1 MQEFIK
7 KNIYLIFLFI
17 ITLSIGFLT
26 FLTFI
31 DKGFIELSDNNL
43 QLLLIL
49 NIFLLFLLFV
59 FIFLEIKKAIKNDI
73 DKDGLNSNKKYI
85 TYFALFTLIPSLL
98 ISIFSLFLFSFA
110 LEKYFDKKVTTVV
123 NNSYELARDYV
134 EEVRNKIQSEIV
146 LIAFDLNKSKKFLND
161 NTDEYKRF
169 LNTQKIIRGV
179 DEIHVI
185 NIDKK
190 LLFSTLEDDEPYIAP
205 VDKALNL
212 VLDDD
217 RPLKIINAF
226 ENRSAAI
233 IRLQNFEDRFL
244 YVVKYLDKNI
254 SRYLT
259 ESQEAI
265 NFYYTVEEK
274 STGIK
279 ISFAIIYIIVVSL
292 LLFISI
298 SIAIRFSSRFFRS
311 INNLIL
317 ASSSIGEGDL
327 NTKVPEVKT
336 DKDLEILNKNFNQ
349 MIDRLKNQ
357 QEKLII
363 NERHEAWGSLARKL
377 AHEIKNPLTPI
388 QLTIDRLKSK
398 YSSQLNENDKDN
410 FKENLKI
417 INNQIK
423 QIEKLV
429 NEFSDFAR
437 MPKPIFQNNDLV
449 SLMNDNIKL
458 LQELDSTI
466 NIKLT
471 KDNQNIFFNC
481 DKEQLSRVFFN
492 LIKNSIESIHQ
503 KSEKVSNFNKN
514 ISIEL
519 NETDDHISLV
529 IDDNGIGL
537 SLYFYAYLGGHY
549 TSTGTVNQWVNHAG
563 YTSRPDMGT
572 SWWTTSNSSFMLTG
586 VQLEAG
592 NSASDYAHESFI
604 ETLNKCKRYFHVL
617 AHNNYVFLGL
627 GMQYYSASIFI
638 DAGPIDMRTT
648 PTFIAK
654 QGVSGAYTYEKLFGN
669 SAQYINA
676 IALDGKTTRERCI
689 LNINGDASRQ
699 GQAVRISTHYHI
711 LSNNEPHVALDAEL
725 T

>member
-1 MQEFIK
+1 MYDFIK

-17 ITLSIGFLT
+17 ITLSVGFLT

-31 DKGFIELSDNNL
+31 DKSPLELSSQNL
-43 QLLLIL
+43 QYLLIL
-49 NIFLLFLLFV
+49 NIVLLALLFI

-73 DKDGLNSNKKYI
+73 DKDGLKSNKKYI
-85 TYFALFTLIPSLL
+85 TYFALFTFIPSLL

-123 NNSYELARDYV
+123 NNSYELARNYV

-146 LIAFDLNKSKKFLND
+146 LIAFDVNKSKKFLND
-161 NTDEYKRF
+161 NEREYTRF
-169 LNTQKIIRGV
+169 LQTQKLIRGV
-179 DEIHVI
+179 NEIHI
-185 NIDKK
+185 IDLEKK
-190 LLFSTLEDDEPYIAP
+190 LLFSTLGDNEPYIPP
-205 VDKALNL
+205 VDEALNL

-233 IRLQNFEDRFL
+233 MRLQNFKDRFI
-244 YVVKYLDKNI
+244 YVVNYLDKDI

-259 ESQEAI
+259 ETEEAI

-317 ASSSIGEGDL
+317 ASTSIGEGNLDI
-327 NTKVPEVKT
+327 KVPEVKT

-349 MIDRLKNQ
+349 MIDRLKDQ

-388 QLTIDRLKSK
+388 QLTIDRLKNK
-398 YSSQLNENDKDN
+398 YSNELDEKNKEN
-410 FKENLKI
+410 FNENLKI

-437 MPKPIFQNNDLV
+437 MPKPVFQKNDLII
-449 SLMNDNIKL
+449 LIKDNIKL
-458 LQELDSTI
+458 LQELDQK
-466 NIKLT
+466 IKIDFIH
-471 KDNQNIFFNC
+471 DNQQLFFDG
-481 DKEQLSRVFFN
+481 DKEQLSRVFLN
-492 LIKNSIESIHQ
+492 LIKNSIESIQQ
-503 KSEKVSNFNKN
+503 KSEKVSDFDKN
-514 ISIEL
+514 ITIEL
-519 NETDDHISLV
+519 NDFDSHISLV
-529 IDDNGIGL
+529 INDNGIGFKNL
-537 SLYFYAYLGGHY
+537 NNNIKEILNPYFTTKKNG
-549 TSTGTVNQWVNHAG
+549 TG
-563 YTSRPDMGT
+563 
-572 SWWTTSNSSFMLTG
+572 
-586 VQLEAG
+586 
-592 NSASDYAHESFI
+592 
-604 ETLNKCKRYFHVL
+604 
-617 AHNNYVFLGL
+617 LGL
-627 GMQYYSASIFI
+627 SIVNKIINDHNGNIEFI
-638 DAGPIDMRTT
+638 SKAD
-648 PTFIAK
+648 
-654 QGVSGAYTYEKLFGN
+654 GAIIKIIF
-669 SAQYINA
+669 S
-676 IALDGKTTRERCI
+676 K
-689 LNINGDASRQ
+689 
-699 GQAVRISTHYHI
+699 
-711 LSNNEPHVALDAEL
+711 
-725 T
+725 